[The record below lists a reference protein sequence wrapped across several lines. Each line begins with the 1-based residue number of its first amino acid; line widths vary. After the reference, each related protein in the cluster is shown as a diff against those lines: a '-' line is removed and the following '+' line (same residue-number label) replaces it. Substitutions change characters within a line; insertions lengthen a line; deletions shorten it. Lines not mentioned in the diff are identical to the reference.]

1 MHRPAGGCAGGSLR
15 AVSASIPGES
25 DNVPTVE
32 ATPEPTAGPT
42 AEPQLPEKHHRN
54 VQGGAARAAVFGVS
68 DGLVS
73 NIAIV
78 LGFAGA
84 DPRPSLVRLAG
95 LVGLIGG
102 AVSMAAGE
110 YVSMTAQAELLEREL
125 DMERIELRRSPEM
138 ETAELAAIYMA
149 RGVDRKTAEEMS
161 SQLMRNP
168 ELALETH
175 AREELG
181 IDPGELG
188 SPMAASVSSFF
199 SFGVG
204 AIVPLFPWFF
214 GGGTAAVVASIIL
227 GTIAAI
233 LVGGFLGRFTGRRVL
248 RSALRQLLFTAIPA
262 LITFVLGSWA
272 GVGAVG

>member
-1 MHRPAGGCAGGSLR
+1 VSEVESVEAPRDPPATAGQGDGSL
-15 AVSASIPGES
+15 AV
-25 DNVPTVE
+25 
-32 ATPEPTAGPT
+32 
-42 AEPQLPEKHHRN
+42 PEKHHRN

-84 DPRPSLVRLAG
+84 SPVPSLVRLAG

-110 YVSMTAQAELLEREL
+110 YISMKAQGELLEREL
-125 DMERIELRRSPEM
+125 DMERIELRRSPEG
-138 ETAELAAIYMA
+138 EKAELAAIYIA
-149 RGVDRKTAEEMS
+149 RGVDRATAEEMS

-168 ELALETH
+168 EQALETH

-188 SPMAASVSSFF
+188 SPVAASVSSFVSF
-199 SFGVG
+199 SLG
-204 AIVPLFPWFF
+204 ATVPLFPWFF
-214 GGGTAAVVASIIL
+214 GGGTAAVVASIVL
-227 GTIAAI
+227 GAIAAI
-233 LVGGFLGRFTGRRVL
+233 AVGGLLGRFTGRRVA
-248 RSALRQLLFTAIPA
+248 RSAARQLLFTAVPA
-262 LITFVLGSWA
+262 VITFALGSVA
-272 GVGAVG
+272 GVGALG

>member
-1 MHRPAGGCAGGSLR
+1 MDGGPAA
-15 AVSASIPGES
+15 
-25 DNVPTVE
+25 PT
-32 ATPEPTAGPT
+32 AAPEPSAADAVAVGAATEAT
-42 AEPQLPEKHHRN
+42 AEPKLPEKHHRN

-84 DPRPSLVRLAG
+84 NPVPSLVRLAG

-125 DMERIELRRSPEM
+125 EMERIELRRSPEM

-149 RGVDRKTAEEMS
+149 RGVDRETAEEMS

-188 SPMAASVSSFF
+188 SPIAASVSSFF
-199 SFGVG
+199 SFAVG

-214 GGGTAAVVASIIL
+214 GGGTAAVVVSIVL
-227 GTIAAI
+227 GAIAAI
-233 LVGGFLGRFTGRRVL
+233 LVGGLLGRFTGRHVV
-248 RSALRQLLFTAIPA
+248 RSAARQLLFTAIPA
-262 LITFVLGSWA
+262 LITYVLGSLA